1 MFSHDSALWNITVIV
16 HAWMRPNFH
25 LYGCADFK
33 FRRDSAWPHWC
44 KIPSVCILFSI
55 VILVKPPPT
64 HTFFFLLGLGG
75 TSQQQM
81 DSLEGW
87 LLPSYTDCST
97 SVHVNIQ
104 WSCLNKAQPKGG
116 VSVTRGQKTVPVT
129 AKVQIGTFCTILKMY
144 PFN

>member
-55 VILVKPPPT
+55 IILVKSPPPT
-64 HTFFFLLGLGG
+64 LFFSLGSGRDLPAADGFTGRLATPLIHWLLHL
-75 TSQQQM
+75 SACEYSVELLEQ
-81 DSLEGW
+81 SAAEGW
-87 LLPSYTDCST
+87 GFSDKGTKDCPSYS
-97 SVHVNIQ
+97 
-104 WSCLNKAQPKGG
+104 KGSNWDLLHNFKD
-116 VSVTRGQKTVPVT
+116 VS
-129 AKVQIGTFCTILKMY
+129 F
-144 PFN
+144 